1 MPEQLP
7 LLDRQG
13 MEHLANLGYML
24 SCCISE
30 IIRDMELP
38 PAAAP
43 AGRKALIEQFISTNF
58 NKGITL
64 GMLAEFLNLSE
75 SRTSRLLKEYFNAGL
90 TGLVNRQRLNYAI
103 NTLQRAE
110 VSARIAA
117 QRAGFGSVE
126 YFHRLFRRE
135 TGMTPQEYRKRH
147 QRSER

>member
-1 MPEQLP
+1 MYLP
-7 LLDRQG
+7 PLDRQG

-30 IIRDMELP
+30 IIRDMEQP

-75 SRTSRLLKEYFNAGL
+75 SRTSRLLKEYFDAGL
-90 TGLVNRQRLNYAI
+90 TELVNRQRLNYAI